1 MINGKQCTIT
11 WHVDDN
17 KISHVDSNI
26 VSDVIKSIDAKFGK
40 MAVTRGDTHVFLGM
54 NICFKGDETF

>member
-1 MINGKQCTIT
+1 MINGKQCTIA
-11 WHVDDN
+11 WHVDN
-17 KISHVDSNI
+17 TKSHVESNI

-54 NICFKGDETF
+54 TICFKGDETF